1 VVQYRELLGAP
12 DRVPGWQHQTQR
24 RELQALGSSRQV
36 AVEQQRRY
44 RDLPPLGVEV
54 VLGRRQGV
62 DSDLVAQ
69 NGQVANLVH
78 HRGDRREY
86 HDVEF
91 HASPLGC
98 LKLLN

>member
-1 VVQYRELLGAP
+1 M
-12 DRVPGWQHQTQR
+12 
-24 RELQALGSSRQV
+24 
-36 AVEQQRRY
+36 
-44 RDLPPLGVEV
+44 

-78 HRGDRREY
+78 HRLVAFVVAPDGTQLLALLHRRGDRREY
-86 HDVEF
+86 QDVEF